1 MVRSPGFE
9 PGSSAWQACSSSIDY
24 RQVKAEFICYLQSR
38 NFNRR
43 YVKCILSY
51 LDKYAVAISAPSD
64 LLRMFSGLTVGQQ
77 HNLNRAIRNLFN
89 FMQAQGYP
97 EGYLNLLRK
106 NLPKEQIG
114 VDLKVPE
121 ESDIIQSLKRLPK
134 VAPKYAALYNL
145 LLDSG
150 LRLVEAADIVN
161 HFKSA
166 DNINGF
172 YRATVGMFRSS
183 KQAYYAY
190 FTERTYK
197 QLANLTASINPLAAS
212 HYYLKYRL
220 ISPKYVRKFTFDQ
233 MVQLGIPE
241 SVADFIEGR
250 VAKRIGA
257 KHYMALRRQAD
268 NWYGKYASYVNSLR
282 SQL

>member
-1 MVRSPGFE
+1 
-9 PGSSAWQACSSSIDY
+9 
-24 RQVKAEFICYLQSR
+24 
-38 NFNRR
+38 
-43 YVKCILSY
+43 
-51 LDKYAVAISAPSD
+51 
-64 LLRMFSGLTVGQQ
+64 
-77 HNLNRAIRNLFN
+77 
-89 FMQAQGYP
+89 MQAQGYS
-97 EGYLNLLRK
+97 EDYLNLLRK

-121 ESDIIQSLKRLPK
+121 ESDIIYSLKQLPK
-134 VAPKYAALYNL
+134 IAPKYAALYNL

-150 LRLVEAADIVN
+150 LRLVEAAEIVSN
-161 HFKSA
+161 FKSA
-166 DNINGF
+166 DNVNLGNSPF

-212 HYYLKYRL
+212 HYYLKYGL
-220 ISPKYVRKFTFDQ
+220 ISPKYVRKFAFDQ

-257 KHYMALRRQAD
+257 KHYMALKRQAD